1 MRLWIKNSIRIVNS
15 GKMRMNVVRSEKIVY
30 INRYSGL
37 LIHYFSIKDGVIL
50 KNFKI
55 LLVEDEKLMSMFV
68 EMELTHE
75 GYSVDLAFDG
85 REGLNIAEE
94 NQYDLILLDIM
105 IPGINGIEVCRRI
118 RQSSQVPIIMLTA
131 KSDISDKVLGLDV
144 GANDYLTKPFAI
156 EELLARIRV
165 YQRNKAISNNKDEIK
180 VKDIVM
186 DNKAHKVI
194 RSGIEIELTKKEY
207 DLLEMLLIN
216 KNVVLTRARL
226 IEKVWGYDYIGDT
239 NVVDV
244 FIRYLRS
251 KIDDGFEDKLIT
263 TIRGVGYVIKGD

>member
-1 MRLWIKNSIRIVNS
+1 L
-15 GKMRMNVVRSEKIVY
+15 
-30 INRYSGL
+30 
-37 LIHYFSIKDGVIL
+37 KD
-50 KNFKI
+50 FKI

-68 EMELTHE
+68 EMELSHE
-75 GYSVDLAFDG
+75 GYKVDVAYNGL
-85 REGLNIAEE
+85 EGLNIAHQNE
-94 NQYDLILLDIM
+94 YDLILLDIM

-118 RQSSQVPIIMLTA
+118 RGFSQVPIIMLTA

-165 YQRNKAISNNKDEIK
+165 YKRNTSISKNTNEIK
-180 VKDIVM
+180 VKDIVL
-186 DNKAHKVI
+186 DNKAHMVI
-194 RSGIEIELTKKEY
+194 RSGKEIELTKKEF
-207 DLLEMLLIN
+207 DLLEILLIN
-216 KNVVLTRARL
+216 KNVVLTRSQL
-226 IEKVWGYDYIGDT
+226 IEKVWGYDYLGDT

-263 TIRGVGYVIKGD
+263 TIRGVGYVVKGD

>member
-1 MRLWIKNSIRIVNS
+1 M
-15 GKMRMNVVRSEKIVY
+15 E
-30 INRYSGL
+30 
-37 LIHYFSIKDGVIL
+37 
-50 KNFKI
+50 NFKI
-55 LLVEDEKLMSMFV
+55 LLVEDEKLMAMFI
-68 EMELTHE
+68 EMELNHE
-75 GYSVDLAFDG
+75 GYKVDVAYDG
-85 REGLNIAEE
+85 RDGLNIAERNE
-94 NQYDLILLDIM
+94 CDLILLDIM
-105 IPGINGIEVCRRI
+105 IPGLNGIEVCRRI

-165 YQRNKAISNNKDEIK
+165 YQRNKFASNNTDEIK

-186 DNKAHKVI
+186 DNRAHSVM
-194 RSGIEIELTKKEY
+194 RGGLEIELTKKEY
-207 DLLEMLLIN
+207 DLLEMLIIN
-216 KNVVLTRARL
+216 KNVVLTRAQL
-226 IEKVWGYDYIGDT
+226 IEKVWGYDYMGDT

-263 TIRGVGYVIKGD
+263 TIRGVGYVVKGD

>member
-1 MRLWIKNSIRIVNS
+1 MEGGIL
-15 GKMRMNVVRSEKIVY
+15 EK
-30 INRYSGL
+30 
-37 LIHYFSIKDGVIL
+37 
-50 KNFKI
+50 FKI

-68 EMELTHE
+68 EMELSHE
-75 GYSVDLAFDG
+75 GYKVDVAYNG
-85 REGLNIAEE
+85 REGLAIAEK
-94 NQYDLILLDIM
+94 NGYDLILLDIM
-105 IPGINGIEVCRRI
+105 IPGLNGIEVCKKI
-118 RQSSQVPIIMLTA
+118 RLLSQVPIIMLTA
-131 KSDISDKVLGLDV
+131 KSEISDKVLGLDV

-165 YQRNKAISNNKDEIK
+165 YKRSKVGINNDKIR

-186 DNKAHKVI
+186 DNKAHNVMRGEK
-194 RSGIEIELTKKEY
+194 EIELTKKEY
-207 DLLEMLLIN
+207 NLLEILIIN
-216 KNVVLTRARL
+216 KNVVLTRSQL

-263 TIRGVGYVIKGD
+263 TVRGVGYVVKGD

>member
-1 MRLWIKNSIRIVNS
+1 M
-15 GKMRMNVVRSEKIVY
+15 
-30 INRYSGL
+30 
-37 LIHYFSIKDGVIL
+37 KD
-50 KNFKI
+50 FRI

-68 EMELTHE
+68 EMELNHE
-75 GYSVDLAFDG
+75 GYDVDLAYDG

-118 RQSSQVPIIMLTA
+118 RQSSTVPIIMLTA

-165 YQRNKAISNNKDEIK
+165 YERNKSISNNRDEIK

-186 DNKAHKVI
+186 DNKAHNVK
-194 RSGIEIELTKKEY
+194 RNGKEIELTKKEY

-216 KNVVLTRARL
+216 KDVVLTRSQL

-263 TIRGVGYVIKGD
+263 TIRGVGYVVKGE

>member
-1 MRLWIKNSIRIVNS
+1 
-15 GKMRMNVVRSEKIVY
+15 
-30 INRYSGL
+30 
-37 LIHYFSIKDGVIL
+37 
-50 KNFKI
+50 
-55 LLVEDEKLMSMFV
+55 VEDEKLMAMFI
-68 EMELTHE
+68 EMELNHE
-75 GYSVDLAFDG
+75 GYKVNVAYDG
-85 REGLNIAEE
+85 RKGLSIAENNE
-94 NQYDLILLDIM
+94 YDLILLDIM
-105 IPGINGIEVCRRI
+105 IPGLNGIEVCRRI

-131 KSDISDKVLGLDV
+131 KSDIADKVLGLDV

-165 YQRNKAISNNKDEIK
+165 YQRNKLTSNSIDEIK

-186 DNKAHKVI
+186 DNRAHNVM

-207 DLLEMLLIN
+207 DLLEMLIIN
-216 KNVVLTRARL
+216 KNVVLTRAQL
-226 IEKVWGYDYIGDT
+226 IEKVWGYDYMGDT

-263 TIRGVGYVIKGD
+263 TVRGVGYVVKGD

>member
-1 MRLWIKNSIRIVNS
+1 M
-15 GKMRMNVVRSEKIVY
+15 
-30 INRYSGL
+30 
-37 LIHYFSIKDGVIL
+37 KD
-50 KNFKI
+50 FRI
-55 LLVEDEKLMSMFV
+55 LLVEDERLMSTFI
-68 EMELTHE
+68 EMELSHE
-75 GYSVDLAFDG
+75 GYKVDVAYDG
-85 REGLNIAEE
+85 REGLTIAEE
-94 NQYDLILLDIM
+94 NEYNLILLDVM
-105 IPGINGIEVCRRI
+105 LPGLNGIEVCRRI
-118 RQSSQVPIIMLTA
+118 RQLSLVPVIMLTA

-165 YQRNKAISNNKDEIK
+165 YQRDTSIGNKSDEIK

-186 DNKAHKVI
+186 DNKAHNVK
-194 RSGIEIELTKKEY
+194 RGSKEIELTKKEF

-216 KNVVLTRARL
+216 KNVVLTRVQL

-244 FIRYLRS
+244 FIRYLRC

-263 TIRGVGYVIKGD
+263 TVRGVGYVVKGE